1 MTSVDGDI
9 PVERGRDPI
18 AWFPDGARLA
28 FIMTESPSDATKA
41 RYERGEDHVLFEQ
54 EPCFQRLWSVS
65 ISTGEVLP
73 ISPPNLQIWEFAL
86 SPDGRRV
93 AAIASDE
100 PYEWAWYTSRLVLFD
115 VGGAS
120 ATSLHQSWRQVAKP
134 VWSADQHF
142 IAFLTSNLSD
152 RGVDAGQPMVVPT
165 SGGDARM
172 VGGEEP
178 VSDTSLMFHTDGRL
192 LTGANVRA
200 GAGISAIDVATGE
213 RSWLWGARKA
223 IGPFSMS
230 TDPTGR
236 ELFAAVID
244 DLDHPQEVHVGD
256 VTEGQIAWHRLTD
269 LHSDHV
275 DATLCESREIS
286 WTASDGTV
294 IQGLLHL
301 PASAPTRP
309 LPLVT
314 QVHGGPTACVRCEFF
329 FHQRW
334 ARPSGRR
341 RVRGLCSQLSRL
353 NGIRSVICGGQHRRH
368 GWSRSRRRPVRDR
381 PSR

>member
-1 MTSVDGDI
+1 MVASLAFLSDREVDGQRQLYLLPRNGGEPKSVTSVDGDI
-9 PVERGRDPI
+9 PVERGRDPL

-41 RYERGEDHVLFEQ
+41 RHERGEDHVLFEQ

-120 ATSLHQSWRQVAKP
+120 ATLCISRGAKLPNQSGRPISSL
-134 VWSADQHF
+134 

-213 RSWLWGARKA
+213 RSWLWGARECHRP
-223 IGPFSMS
+223 I
-230 TDPTGR
+230 
-236 ELFAAVID
+236 
-244 DLDHPQEVHVGD
+244 LDVHRSYR
-256 VTEGQIAWHRLTD
+256 A
-269 LHSDHV
+269 
-275 DATLCESREIS
+275 
-286 WTASDGTV
+286 GTV
-294 IQGLLHL
+294 
-301 PASAPTRP
+301 R
-309 LPLVT
+309 
-314 QVHGGPTACVRCEFF
+314 GG
-329 FHQRW
+329 
-334 ARPSGRR
+334 
-341 RVRGLCSQLSRL
+341 
-353 NGIRSVICGGQHRRH
+353 
-368 GWSRSRRRPVRDR
+368 D
-381 PSR
+381 

>member
-1 MTSVDGDI
+1 
-9 PVERGRDPI
+9 
-18 AWFPDGARLA
+18 
-28 FIMTESPSDATKA
+28 
-41 RYERGEDHVLFEQ
+41 
-54 EPCFQRLWSVS
+54 
-65 ISTGEVLP
+65 
-73 ISPPNLQIWEFAL
+73 
-86 SPDGRRV
+86 
-93 AAIASDE
+93 
-100 PYEWAWYTSRLVLFD
+100 
-115 VGGAS
+115 
-120 ATSLHQSWRQVAKP
+120 
-134 VWSADQHF
+134 
-142 IAFLTSNLSD
+142 
-152 RGVDAGQPMVVPT
+152 MVVST

-200 GAGISAIDVATGE
+200 GAGVSAIDVATGE

-244 DLDHPQEVHVGD
+244 DLDHPQEIYVGD

-334 ARPSGRR
+334 ARRLADAGFAVFVPNY
-341 RVRGLCSQLSRL
+341 RGS

-368 GWSRSRRRPVRDR
+368 GGADLGDVLSGIDRLVEDGVADANRLGICGWSYGKFTSPPGRSARSR
-381 PSR
+381 